1 MIRGFYTYIV
11 RCCDGSLYA
20 GWTVDP
26 ERRVRQHN
34 AGRGARY
41 TRSHRP
47 VELVYCQ
54 AHASRAEA
62 MRYEKTIKN
71 MTHARKLALVEQS
84 GISGSSDSE

>member
-1 MIRGFYTYIV
+1 MSRGYFTYIV
-11 RCCDGSLYA
+11 RCCDGSLYT

-62 MRYEKTIKN
+62 MRYEQTIKN
-71 MTHARKLALVEQS
+71 MTRACKLALVEQV
-84 GISGSSDSE
+84 GISGPPGTE